1 MTDAVYTPSTDTH
14 PLWLKALSAL
24 GVVWY
29 GFGLFQFWLG
39 YSMDPA
45 AAAAAGQITAAHGTA
60 IAATPALVWLFYAL
74 ASGAG
79 LVGAV
84 LLFMAKPAAKLV
96 FGVSLMSAAA
106 FYLWVY
112 GISGTGADRPSE
124 EMIIGLV
131 VIAVTSLFFALSRR
145 FG

>member
-1 MTDAVYTPSTDTH
+1 
-14 PLWLKALSAL
+14 
-24 GVVWY
+24 
-29 GFGLFQFWLG
+29 
-39 YSMDPA
+39 MDPA
-45 AAAAAGQITAAHGTA
+45 AAAASGQITAAHGA
-60 IAATPALVWLFYAL
+60 EIAGTPAVVWLSYAL

-84 LLFMAKPAAKLV
+84 LLLMGKPAAKIA
-96 FGVSLMSAAA
+96 FGLSLLSAAV

-112 GISGTGADRPSE
+112 GLSGTGSDRPSE

>member
-39 YSMDPA
+39 YSNA
-45 AAAAAGQITAAHGTA
+45 EA
-60 IAATPALVWLFYAL
+60 IAATPALVWFFYAL

-79 LVGAV
+79 LVGAI

-96 FGVSLMSAAA
+96 FAVSLMSAAA
-106 FYLWVY
+106 FYLWGY
-112 GISGTGADRPSE
+112 GIRGTGADRPSA